1 VIDSGFRQSEVGV
14 WLGVIAN
21 LRSPPVIDNQNPVSE
36 LRAHWGTILASSVG
50 VMASC
55 VTLTNYS
62 LGVFIVPLG
71 EEFGWGRGQ
80 VLFATSIVSIGAV
93 IMSFATGWLAD
104 KIDIARLIIASQ
116 IAFGLCFVAQSV
128 FTNDLAT
135 FYVIYGVIAVVA
147 AGTLP
152 ITFTKIVAARFE
164 ARRGLA
170 IGLTLAGTGLSGFL
184 VPPFAGYFV
193 NTFGWR
199 IGFLAV
205 AALPGI
211 LAASL
216 AFAFLRKATA
226 SNAVQPPPTATY
238 GMELGEALR
247 TWRYWVIA
255 VAFFIASG
263 AATGV
268 SANIVPMMTDRGF
281 DRQTAATLAGIFGLA
296 VIAGRVILGLLVDKF
311 WAPPIALAFLTPAAV
326 ATVFLATVPV
336 DFAVATALLVVIGLA
351 TGAEGDLLS
360 YLVARYFGVKAY
372 GRIFSGIFA
381 AFIAAIAVAAP
392 FFGGL
397 YDATKSYERAMEI
410 SAVGWVL
417 CGIMLMTLGRYPMW
431 PASKS

>member
-1 VIDSGFRQSEVGV
+1 MNS
-14 WLGVIAN
+14 
-21 LRSPPVIDNQNPVSE
+21 NPASSE
-36 LRAHWGTILASSVG
+36 LRNGWGTILASSVG

-71 EEFGWGRGQ
+71 DEFGWGRGE

-93 IMSFATGWLAD
+93 IMSFAAGWLAD
-104 KIDIARLIIASQ
+104 KIDITRLIIGSQ
-116 IAFGLCFVAQSV
+116 IAFGLGFVAQSL
-128 FTNDLAT
+128 FTNSLAM
-135 FYVIYGVIAVVA
+135 FYGIYTVIAVVA

-152 ITFTKIVAARFE
+152 ITFTKIVAANFDR
-164 ARRGLA
+164 RRGLA

-184 VPPFAGYFV
+184 VPPYAGYFV

-199 IGFLAV
+199 VGYLAV
-205 AALPGI
+205 AALPGL
-211 LAASL
+211 LAAGL
-216 AFAFLRKATA
+216 AFVFLRKATA
-226 SNAVQPPPTATY
+226 ATVTNQPLQGTH
-238 GMELGEALR
+238 GMEFADALK

-255 VAFFIASG
+255 TAFFIASG

-281 DRQTAATLAGIFGLA
+281 DRQTAANLAGIFGLA
-296 VIAGRVILGLLVDKF
+296 VIAGRVILGLLADKF
-311 WAPPIALAFLTPAAV
+311 WAPPIALAFLTPAAA

-336 DFAVATALLVVIGLA
+336 EFATAAALLVVVGLA

-381 AFIAAIAVAAP
+381 AFIAAIAIAAP

-397 YDATKSYERAMEI
+397 YDATKSYELAMEI
-410 SAVGWVL
+410 SAAGWVL
-417 CGIMLMTLGRYPMW
+417 CGVMLMTLGRYPLW
-431 PASKS
+431 PTTKLP